1 MKLKDSCSLEG
12 NYDKPRQP
20 IKKQGRHFADK
31 GPYSQSYGFPS
42 NRVWMWELEHKE
54 GWVLKNWCFGTV
66 VLEKTLESPLDS
78 KEIKPVNPK
87 RNQPWIFIGR
97 TKATVLW
104 SPDVKSWLTGKDPN
118 AGKDWE
124 QEEKR
129 VTEDEM
135 VSDLTFKSLIHFK
148 FIFVLG
154 VRDYSNLILLH
165 VPVQF
170 SQHHL

>member
-20 IKKQGRHFADK
+20 IKKQRHHFAGK
-31 GPYSQSYGFPS
+31 GPYSQSYGFSS
-42 NRVWMWELEHKE
+42 NRVWMLELDHKE

-78 KEIKPVNPK
+78 KIKPVNPK

-97 TKATVLW
+97 TKAAVLW

-135 VSDLTFKSLIHFK
+135 VGWHHWLNGHEFDQAPGDSEGQWSLACCSSWGCK
-148 FIFVLG
+148 EW
-154 VRDYSNLILLH
+154 DTT
-165 VPVQF
+165 
-170 SQHHL
+170 